1 MDMLGS
7 APAPAAPYQDD
18 WEKRGGGFLERRSRV
33 DRANIQV

>member
-18 WEKRGGGFLERRSRV
+18 WEKGVGVSGKE
-33 DRANIQV
+33 I